1 MTSTSAEYSISKI
14 KKLIDLNG
22 DMVNFRIH
30 FRVYGDQP
38 FQALIVDQNTLDT
51 DPEIKFK
58 DVNGELSGDIVSDNG
73 IYQPHFMI
81 LKSDMPST
89 VTVDLFKE
97 ELQVSKPNQPVE
109 TTVATASGDQNN
121 YMTFIAVGI
130 ILACVAYYVLY
141 YKKDS
146 TSSSSSSGGA
156 LPKSDMYE
164 SLLSKLKKVSL
175 E

>member
-22 DMVNFRIH
+22 DMVNFRIN

-58 DVNGELSGDIVSDNG
+58 DVDGELSGEIVSDNG
-73 IYQPHFMI
+73 VYQAHFMI
-81 LKSDMPST
+81 LKCDVPST

-97 ELQVSKPNQPVE
+97 ELQITSPTRSEVG
-109 TTVATASGDQNN
+109 TVATTGDQTN
-121 YMTFIAVGI
+121 YLTFIAIGI
-130 ILACVAYYVLY
+130 VVACVAYYILY
-141 YKKDS
+141 YKNE
-146 TSSSSSSGGA
+146 TASSGNGA
-156 LPKSDMYE
+156 LPKSDMYQ
-164 SLLSKLKKVSL
+164 SLLSKLKKVSMD
-175 E
+175 